1 MRIFASI
8 LTSALLSIPAAG
20 VFSQDM
26 MYGTGL
32 YVSGGGGVSL
42 ITSMKDVVQSEDLGS
57 SSGSEAEADWTLAPG
72 FVFGGAVG
80 YDFGDLRAE
89 GEFSYQAAGF
99 RHDYNGDIDDNNK
112 ADDSL
117 AVIGIMANGYFDL
130 DTGTPF
136 VPYIGVGVGAVNL
149 SVNLAP
155 GEDEDPTFEGNGWGF
170 GYLVN
175 LGLGYQI
182 INEFALTLG
191 YKFSGTLET
200 EVTDVG
206 KNGSDTED
214 DDRNVKPTLMAHRFE
229 LGVKVTF

>member
-8 LTSALLSIPAAG
+8 LTSALLLIPAAG

-32 YVSGGGGVSL
+32 YVSVGGGVSL
-42 ITSMKDVVQSEDLGS
+42 ITSMEGVEQSKDLVEKTGDK
-57 SSGSEAEADWTLAPG
+57 ADWAFAPG
-72 FVFGGAVG
+72 FGAGGAVG

-99 RHDYNGDIDDNNK
+99 RHNHDGAIDDSNK

-136 VPYIGVGVGAVNL
+136 FPYIGVGLGAVNL
-149 SVNLAP
+149 SVKLAAD
-155 GEDEDPTFEGNGWGF
+155 EDDEDSDPTFEGNGWGF
-170 GYLVN
+170 GYQATV
-175 LGLGYQI
+175 GVGYQI
-182 INEFALTLG
+182 IDEIALTLG
-191 YKFSGTLET
+191 YRFSGTLMT
-200 EVTDVG
+200 EVKATG
-206 KNGSDTED
+206 ED

-229 LGVKVTF
+229 LGVKFSF